1 MERVVEAVTS
11 QYPVD
16 VTAGAGAGEKAKVS
30 H

>member
-11 QYPVD
+11 RYPAD
-16 VTAGAGAGEKAKVS
+16 VTAGAGAGEKVS